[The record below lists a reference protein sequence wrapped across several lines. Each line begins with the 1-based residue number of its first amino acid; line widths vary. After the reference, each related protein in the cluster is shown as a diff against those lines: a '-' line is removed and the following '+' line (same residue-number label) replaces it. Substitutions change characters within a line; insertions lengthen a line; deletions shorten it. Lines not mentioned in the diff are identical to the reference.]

1 MSHYVV
7 SVKLTMKILMAFSE
21 NMNFNYAKKMLVH
34 AGDLFEWFYLV
45 RSLTSAEFL
54 YLKPHKLVYSTL
66 GTRSKRDFISIRLI
80 YLMVYPTL
88 LPNVSCT
95 LDFTWFWKLHIH
107 LTIFCKVLCRLRRN
121 VFSLLLDY
129 LRVCFHHDK
138 VFSFKEK

>member
-1 MSHYVV
+1 MDQIRRLIDLL
-7 SVKLTMKILMAFSE
+7 KLGGWGIMKIKY
-21 NMNFNYAKKMLVH
+21 FNHSGLAHRPQKL
-34 AGDLFEWFYLV
+34 DN
-45 RSLTSAEFL
+45 L
-54 YLKPHKLVYSTL
+54 YLKPHKLVYSPL

-107 LTIFCKVLCRLRRN
+107 LTIFCRVLCRLRRN

-129 LRVCFHHDK
+129 LRVCFHRDK